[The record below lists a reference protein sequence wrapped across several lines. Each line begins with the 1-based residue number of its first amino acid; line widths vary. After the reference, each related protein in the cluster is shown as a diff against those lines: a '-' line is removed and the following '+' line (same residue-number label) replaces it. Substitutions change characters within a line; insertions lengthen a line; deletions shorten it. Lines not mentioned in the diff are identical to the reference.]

1 MTTSD
6 NKFNSLDDITKFLEG
21 NKLPKLTQKERET
34 YKESSICQ
42 GNQFDFTTFKHR
54 NSRFYLD
61 SLVRSAKYL

>member
-42 GNQFDFTTFKHR
+42 GNQFV
-54 NSRFYLD
+54 FYNIQTQ
-61 SLVRSAKYL
+61 KF